1 MILSKSCVYGLRA
14 SVYLASKKN
23 DDFITIRKLSGDLNI
38 SFHFLTKVLQQLTK
52 AEILESYKGPNG
64 GVKLAKPAH
73 TVSFLDVVISIDG
86 KYMLSECILGLPVC
100 GELKPCPLHGEWS
113 ELKDNLRYMMA
124 NVTLEDLSMRHGKKP
139 VDQPVPRF
147 AAKV

>member
-14 SVYLASKKN
+14 SVYLASKNN
-23 DDFITIRKLSGDLNI
+23 DDFVTIRKLSDELNI

-52 AEILESYKGPNG
+52 VEILESYKGPNG

-73 TVSFLDVVISIDG
+73 SVSFLDVVISIDG
-86 KYMLSECILGLPVC
+86 KYMLTECVLGLPVC
-100 GELKPCPLHGEWS
+100 GELNPCPLHGEWS

-124 NVTLEDLSMRHGKKP
+124 NVTLEDLSSRQGQKLLKRP
-139 VDQPVPRF
+139 ASRVAERR
-147 AAKV
+147 

>member
-1 MILSKSCVYGLRA
+1 MILSKSCIYGLRA
-14 SVYLASKKN
+14 SVYLASKKK
-23 DDFITIRKLSGDLNI
+23 DDFITIKNLSDDLNI

-73 TVSFLDVVISIDG
+73 SVTFLDVVLSIDG

-100 GELKPCPLHGEWS
+100 GELNPCPLHDEWHQ
-113 ELKDNLRYMMA
+113 LKENLRSMMA
-124 NVTLEDLSMRHGKKP
+124 NITLEELSFRHGPKHGSLSAK
-139 VDQPVPRF
+139 RF
-147 AAKV
+147 ASRV

>member
-23 DDFITIRKLSGDLNI
+23 DDFITIRKLSDDLNI

-73 TVSFLDVVISIDG
+73 SVSFLDVVISIDG

-100 GELKPCPLHGEWS
+100 GELNPCPLHGEWS

-124 NVTLEDLSMRHGKKP
+124 NVTLEDLSLRDGQKVVNSP
-139 VDQPVPRF
+139 LPRF
-147 AAKV
+147 AARI

>member
-14 SVYLASKKN
+14 SVYLASKKH
-23 DDFITIRKLSGDLNI
+23 DDFVTIRKLSDELNI

-52 AEILESYKGPNG
+52 ANILESYKGPNG

-73 TVSFLDVVISIDG
+73 SISFLDVVASIDG
-86 KYMLSECILGLPVC
+86 KYVLSDCVLGLSSC
-100 GELKPCPLHGEWS
+100 GELDPCPLHNEWQ

-124 NVTLEDLSMRHGKKP
+124 NVTLEELSAKHRQKP
-139 VDQPVPRF
+139 VKSLVSRI
-147 AAKV
+147 AAKA